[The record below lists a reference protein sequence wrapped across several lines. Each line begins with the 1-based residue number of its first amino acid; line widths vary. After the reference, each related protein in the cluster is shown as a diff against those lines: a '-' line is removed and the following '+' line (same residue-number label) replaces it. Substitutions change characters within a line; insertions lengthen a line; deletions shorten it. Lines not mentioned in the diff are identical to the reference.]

1 MVEIIFYPCV
11 SAQISTVI
19 ISILAVIGN
28 SADNELIGVGMR
40 FPDKNTN
47 SGDKS
52 KLTGSNK
59 RVDTVAGKSVN
70 PRQVLQDKKRD

>member
-1 MVEIIFYPCV
+1 
-11 SAQISTVI
+11 
-19 ISILAVIGN
+19 
-28 SADNELIGVGMR
+28 MR